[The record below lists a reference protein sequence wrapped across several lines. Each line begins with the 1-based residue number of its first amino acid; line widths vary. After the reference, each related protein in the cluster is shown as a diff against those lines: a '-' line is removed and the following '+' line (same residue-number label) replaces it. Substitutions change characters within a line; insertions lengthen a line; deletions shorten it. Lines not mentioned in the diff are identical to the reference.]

1 MSHESHLKYECPA
14 VPTLFSPE
22 CWCLLLLLL
31 PLHSSSLSL
40 SLALSLSL
48 LDEEKRRLWSKWF
61 MSSWGFGKGQFTEI
75 IGILST
81 SPRSSSCWEVDLK
94 LDVEVG
100 ILPIELCFA
109 SLCETFLN
117 LSLCL
122 SLSPGHRQG
131 TLNPSW
137 FFLFVGL

>member
-1 MSHESHLKYECPA
+1 
-14 VPTLFSPE
+14 
-22 CWCLLLLLL
+22 
-31 PLHSSSLSL
+31 
-40 SLALSLSL
+40 
-48 LDEEKRRLWSKWF
+48 

-94 LDVEVG
+94 LDVDVDVEVG

-109 SLCETFLN
+109 SLCKTFLN
-117 LSLCL
+117 LSPISL

-131 TLNPSW
+131 RILQGSW
-137 FFLFVGL
+137 TTCCADRHLISCSNCTRGSAIRFQSRTTAMVVSPKTGDDFSISRRIKETECVHRLQI